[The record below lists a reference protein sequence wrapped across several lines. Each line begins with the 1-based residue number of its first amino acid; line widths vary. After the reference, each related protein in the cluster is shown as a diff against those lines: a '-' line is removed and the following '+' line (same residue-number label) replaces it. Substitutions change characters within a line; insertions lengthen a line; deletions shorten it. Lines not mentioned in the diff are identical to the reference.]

1 MIEPGWAI
9 TRGRWGPLFRCW
21 YHNPLST
28 TSRCSTHYTM
38 TNSTAAFAIWKK
50 KGHRFN
56 SPAKLSKPVESLIT
70 EATLSQV
77 TQADGQ
83 WETLGAA
90 GMGLNL
96 SMEIIELWL
105 PLARNHT
112 RPPSCFTSNTTS
124 NNLEYLTILID
135 I

>member
-1 MIEPGWAI
+1 MKNKSG
-9 TRGRWGPLFRCW
+9 L
-21 YHNPLST
+21 
-28 TSRCSTHYTM
+28 
-38 TNSTAAFAIWKK
+38 
-50 KGHRFN
+50 RFN
-56 SPAKLSKPVESLIT
+56 KLSKPVESLIT

-105 PLARNHT
+105 PLARSHT
-112 RPPSCFTSNTTS
+112 RPPSCSTSNTTC
-124 NNLEYLTILID
+124 NNLEYLNISID